1 MINKKFHVNTEYDYK
16 YDIYSITVDEN
27 FIFKKSLE
35 LEDGLIL
42 DFNEEGIPISIE
54 ILDISERL
62 DLSKHLLNNATINME
77 INCNPDILNVEISFF
92 YKVHE
97 REMEKNIDSK
107 LANNFNIPDM
117 HTELATI

>member
-35 LEDGLIL
+35 LEDGVIL
-42 DFNEEGIPISIE
+42 DFNEDGIPISIE

-77 INCNPDILNVEISFF
+77 INCNPDILKVEISFF

-97 REMEKNIDSK
+97 MEMEKSIDSK